1 MQLMIECLMNG
12 AAVSAASDAVEW
24 DPTARVAEDEEGQQ
38 QTLEME
44 DVALVFISQHVFISS
59 HDEDNIPHY
68 LSITMEEVEE
78 GTPGSSGSSP
88 LFV

>member
-12 AAVSAASDAVEW
+12 AAVSSAAPVEW
-24 DPTARVAEDEEGQQ
+24 IPKQQ
-38 QTLEME
+38 ALEVE

-68 LSITMEEVEE
+68 LSITMDEVEE
-78 GTPGSSGSSP
+78 EEGEGEE
-88 LFV
+88 